1 MNLIGVPINVSK
13 SVVSENR
20 PVAEFVKRVSLNGK
34 DVSPFS

>member
-1 MNLIGVPINVSK
+1 MNLIGVPINESK

-20 PVAEFVKRVSLNGK
+20 PVAEFVKRVTVNGR